1 MSEEYQ
7 ETIKKMVTDEEYRI
21 ICFHKSCCGSC
32 QEEYLGNMVAML
44 TTYKR
49 IFDIYRTD
57 LHFLCIF
64 ADSWFDE
71 IESIRDDINL
81 GFDPDDYY
89 DKNYDPWVA
98 FNNYLV
104 ELRKGEQIMKDVN
117 NAIRCYE
124 LRNLRV

>member
-1 MSEEYQ
+1 MKNTVSFVF
-7 ETIKKMVTDEEYRI
+7 TNHVAVVVRKNT
-21 ICFHKSCCGSC
+21 
-32 QEEYLGNMVAML
+32 LGIWWLCLLHIN
-44 TTYKR
+44 
-49 IFDIYRTD
+49 IYRTD

-64 ADSWFDE
+64 ADTWFDE

-98 FNNYLV
+98 FNDYLV
-104 ELRKGEQIMKDVN
+104 KLRDGEQIMKDVN

-124 LRNLRV
+124 LRNSVKV